1 MNDVKKTR
9 ACAVRFSRSH
19 AELQKNTPCLRTS
32 TVSDNTREMG
42 VAIFLWINRCI
53 RKTVLRTNHAIRW
66 IFHSWKLICSIFYCV
81 WFWPF
86 SDNRLSYNILQ
97 NWVRVR
103 LAAGLENSQ
112 FVLEFPEFC
121 PQTYVHLYSLPWAY
135 PHKRRPWCHPGVA
148 IWVLLKLRRQVLI

>member
-1 MNDVKKTR
+1 MSKRLGRVPYVFQEVMQNYRKIHLAYVHLPWVTINLKW
-9 ACAVRFSRSH
+9 VV
-19 AELQKNTPCLRTS
+19 LQF
-32 TVSDNTREMG
+32 
-42 VAIFLWINRCI
+42 FLWINRCI
-53 RKTVLRTNHAIRW
+53 RIEVLRTNHAIRW
-66 IFHSWKLICSIFYCV
+66 IFHSWKSIFSIFYCV
-81 WFWPF
+81 WLWPF
-86 SDNRLSYNILQ
+86 SDNRLSNNILQ

>member
-1 MNDVKKTR
+1 MSKRLGRVPYVFQEVMQNYRKIHLAYIYSEWQYTWNG
-9 ACAVRFSRSH
+9 CCNF
-19 AELQKNTPCLRTS
+19 
-32 TVSDNTREMG
+32 
-42 VAIFLWINRCI
+42 FFWINRCI

-66 IFHSWKLICSIFYCV
+66 IFHSWKSIFSIFYCV

-121 PQTYVHLYSLPWAY
+121 PQTYIHLYSLPWAY